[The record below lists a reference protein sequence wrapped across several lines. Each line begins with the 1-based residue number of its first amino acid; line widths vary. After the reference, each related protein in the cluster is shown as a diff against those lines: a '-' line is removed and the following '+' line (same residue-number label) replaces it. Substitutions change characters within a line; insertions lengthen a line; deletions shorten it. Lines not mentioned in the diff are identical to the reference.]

1 MASIEVAVL
10 IDLLEG
16 QPYYTATL
24 AALNHAADA
33 LSLDASIKVVRT
45 DQLGDGT
52 SLPYSAVVI
61 GPGSPYREPEAVI
74 TAIRTAREQGV
85 PLVGT

>member
-1 MASIEVAVL
+1 MASIVVAVL
-10 IDLLEG
+10 IDLPEG
-16 QPYYTATL
+16 RPYYTATL
-24 AALNHAADA
+24 AALDHAAHA
-33 LSLDASIKVVRT
+33 LSIDANIEVVRT
-45 DQLGDGT
+45 NRFGDGT